1 MQCLLG
7 YLESHRWRLSE
18 SNCVLS
24 IYRLHNS
31 LGSLS
36 LSLLDLMADTF
47 VCTETQQLHIV
58 IKLPVKESQLTN
70 SFVQLSFPICFTA
83 RSASAR
89 TVRRASL
96 NSRPGH
102 KPRNS
107 ETLPQKKK
115 QLFTISK
122 LKFLKLASWEAVI
135 HCILRSCG
143 ELLFTLLFTP
153 KHMKNSVVTISWV
166 FFLIWP
172 LWCIS

>member
-1 MQCLLG
+1 MIPSLPVSRYKRNIENMQCLLC
-7 YLESHRWRLSE
+7 YLESQRWRLSE

-36 LSLLDLMADTF
+36 LSLLDLVADTF

-58 IKLPVKESQLTN
+58 IKLPVKQSQLTN

-89 TVRRASL
+89 TVRIASL
-96 NSRPGH
+96 NSLPGH

-107 ETLPQKKK
+107 ERLPQKKI
-115 QLFTISK
+115 QLCTISK
-122 LKFLKLASWEAVI
+122 LKCLKLASSEDVI
-135 HCILRSCG
+135 HCIRAAAEYFYLHPN
-143 ELLFTLLFTP
+143 TW
-153 KHMKNSVVTISWV
+153 KAAW
-166 FFLIWP
+166 
-172 LWCIS
+172 